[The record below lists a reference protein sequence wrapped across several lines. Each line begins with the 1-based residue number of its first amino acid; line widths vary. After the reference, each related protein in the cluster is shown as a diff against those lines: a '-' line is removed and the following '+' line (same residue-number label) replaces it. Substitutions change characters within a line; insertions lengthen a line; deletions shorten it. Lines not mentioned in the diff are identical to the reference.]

1 MKNTSE
7 ILKQEDIDLVSL
19 ASPHIMDSDEEGLNR
34 TLELLEAYDIYSIGA
49 GNKQINAENPFVIY
63 VNNQRYMIFNAHF
76 ISLIIIVFSRYAII
90 NESGI
95 ACLNPFIYER
105 MSIAKEKMKQPKSLL
120 LLIGE

>member
-1 MKNTSE
+1 
-7 ILKQEDIDLVSL
+7 
-19 ASPHIMDSDEEGLNR
+19 MDSDEEGLNR

>member
-1 MKNTSE
+1 M
-7 ILKQEDIDLVSL
+7 LKQEDIDLVSL

-76 ISLIIIVFSRYAII
+76 YQSDNYCFLVVM
-90 NESGI
+90 
-95 ACLNPFIYER
+95 L
-105 MSIAKEKMKQPKSLL
+105 
-120 LLIGE
+120 